1 MDYIWP
7 TFMGGKVIMN
17 LNMEFMM
24 LEVTI
29 TVSDNTVLLSTGL
42 VICELSQKLT
52 LCWVN
57 VGPLSQTVNQH

>member
-24 LEVTI
+24 LEVKI

-42 VICELSQKLT
+42 VICELSQNMT

-57 VGPLSQTVNQH
+57 VGPLSQPVNQH